1 MGKIKSSVEKKE
13 ILLFAIKCVV
23 LNAVFICAF
32 SAFVAFLIYKFDI
45 DLSLQKW
52 VSIAACVTCAF
63 LTAFLST
70 LKFKNNG
77 FAVGVITY
85 IPLFLFS
92 LINLIIGEN
101 TPTVFI
107 VKLAL
112 CFLLS
117 GVGGLY
123 SVKRAKKVRLR
134 K

>member
-1 MGKIKSSVEKKE
+1 MGKIKSSVGKKE
-13 ILLFAIKCVV
+13 ILLFAIKCVA

-32 SAFVAFLIYKFDI
+32 SAFVSFLIYKFDI

-52 VSIAACVTCAF
+52 ASVPACVVCAF
-63 LTAFLST
+63 LTAFLCT

-92 LINLIIGEN
+92 LVNLILDEAS
-101 TPTVFI
+101 PTVFL

-112 CFLLS
+112 CVLLS
-117 GVGGLY
+117 GIGGLY
-123 SVKRAKKVRLR
+123 AVKRAKKVRLR